1 MVGMRWAS
9 WLHLLVV
16 LQVQMQALAERAVP
30 TACDEDVCRCDSF
43 TRLIC
48 HCSEHVKEMTL
59 RPEGSYRVPS
69 TATAI
74 IIENCERVIFLTE
87 TARKLTQLRSVQL
100 RNISNVVISERA
112 LAWSPFSIDNE
123 MNPGLRIEISNSTVY
138 EISSHAIQ
146 GRVNDILISDSN
158 ILSLRPFAFSSLTG
172 VKNIHLTNNIY
183 HNVEIQAFKK
193 FTTSNFLLRGG
204 TARTLP
210 SRFLSD
216 VEVTNFFRIEGV
228 TIDLL
233 SSLTFLVSLP
243 KRVLIENNIIHTLN
257 ADSFHISTRGPV
269 TIRNNSVTTIGK
281 GAFLGFTVDRE
292 IIAAMGRQELLI
304 DNNTMTTITP
314 ASLAYNQ
321 STLTLRIDGLN
332 LNETCTCELAEVWRE
347 MLNAQGAI
355 INCWYELEG
364 HYISIPTFIDSR
376 CGAFKQTFWIFV
388 VVGIVLVI
396 VIAGIVIFF
405 IVKRENEKKKKIQI
419 VMPDGKTYRETEFHV
434 VLERAELLTTNL

>member
-1 MVGMRWAS
+1 MVGMHWQR

-16 LQVQMQALAERAVP
+16 VHAASAQRAEP
-30 TACDEDVCRCDSF
+30 TACHEDVCHCDSF

-48 HCSEHVKEMTL
+48 HCNEHVKEMTL
-59 RPEGSYRVPS
+59 RPEGSYRVPE

-87 TARKLTQLRSVQL
+87 TARNLLLLRSVQL
-100 RNISNVVISERA
+100 RNNSNVIISERA
-112 LAWSPFSIDNE
+112 LTWSPFSIDNE
-123 MNPGLRIEISNSTVY
+123 MYPGLRIEISNSTVY
-138 EISSHAIQ
+138 EIAPHAIQ
-146 GRVNDILISDSN
+146 GRVNDIVIRDSN

-172 VKNIHLTNNIY
+172 VKNIELTNNIF

-204 TARTLP
+204 TAKMLP

-216 VEVTNFFRIEGV
+216 VEVTDFFRIEGV

-233 SSLTFLVSLP
+233 SSLTFLVTLP
-243 KRVLIENNIIHTLN
+243 KRVLIENNIIDTLN
-257 ADSFHISTRGPV
+257 ADSFHITSRGPV
-269 TIRNNSVTTIGK
+269 TFRNNTVKTVGK

-292 IIAAMGRQELLI
+292 IVASMGRQELLI
-304 DNNTMTTITP
+304 DNNTMTTVTP
-314 ASLAYNQ
+314 TSLSYNH

-332 LNETCTCELAEVWRE
+332 LNLTCTCELAEAWRE
-347 MLNAQGAI
+347 MLNAQGGI

-364 HYISIPTFIDSR
+364 HYMSIPTFIDSR
-376 CGAFKQTFWIFV
+376 CGALKQTFWIFV
-388 VVGIVLVI
+388 VVGIVLVV

-405 IVKRENEKKKKIQI
+405 IVRRENEKKKKLQI
-419 VMPDGKTYRETEFHV
+419 VMPDGKTYRETELHIV
-434 VLERAELLTTNL
+434 VERAELLTTNL

>member
-9 WLHLLVV
+9 WWHLLLV
-16 LQVQMQALAERAVP
+16 LQAALAQRAVP

-48 HCSEHVKEMTL
+48 HCTDTVKEMTL

-112 LAWSPFSIDNE
+112 LAWSPFSTDNE
-123 MNPGLRIEISNSTVY
+123 MNPGLRIEITNSTVY

-146 GRVNDILISDSN
+146 GRVNDILISDSH

-172 VKNIHLTNNIY
+172 VKNIELTNNIY
-183 HNVEIQAFKK
+183 NNVEIQAFKK
-193 FTTSNFLLRGG
+193 FTTSNFVLRGG
-204 TARTLP
+204 IARILP

-228 TIDLL
+228 TIDQL

-243 KRVLIENNIIHTLN
+243 KRVLIENNIIDTLN
-257 ADSFHISTRGPV
+257 ADSFRITSRGPV
-269 TIRNNSVTTIGK
+269 TFRNNTVTTVGK
-281 GAFLGFTVDRE
+281 GAFLGFTVDKDT
-292 IIAAMGRQELLI
+292 IASMGRQELLI
-304 DNNTMTTITP
+304 DNNTMTTVSPT
-314 ASLAYNQ
+314 SLSYNQ
-321 STLTLRIDGLN
+321 STLSLRIDGLN
-332 LNETCTCELAEVWRE
+332 LNERCTCEFAEVWRE
-347 MLNAQGAI
+347 ILNSQGGI
-355 INCWYELEG
+355 INCWYDLEE
-364 HYISIPTFIDSR
+364 HFVSIPTFIDSR

-388 VVGIVLVI
+388 VVGIVLVLL
-396 VIAGIVIFF
+396 IAGIVIFF
-405 IVKRENEKKKKIQI
+405 IVKRENEKKKKLQI
-419 VMPDGKTYRETEFHV
+419 VMPDGKTYRETEFHIV
-434 VLERAELLTTNL
+434 VERAELLTTNL